1 MPFTSTKK
9 RKQQEEEKMMIEFI
23 ARRTPTCWVF
33 DHEHQ
38 NTIDEPLCNGTE
50 KAIDHYFEIY
60 AHRFPKTGDQIKIT
74 AATEDF
80 EETDTVL
87 DLQKTDS
94 TGSVYLD
101 MVLFEEVWLCP
112 WLKSYFGEAP
122 INLYVRL
129 EPVNIALE
137 NFRKNYA
144 HPYKKFKNHEDPLSE
159 FTDEELVE
167 FVNDSYERGGRL

>member
-1 MPFTSTKK
+1 MK
-9 RKQQEEEKMMIEFI
+9 IEFI

-38 NTIDEPLCNGTE
+38 NTIDEPLCNGTD
-50 KAIDHYFEIY
+50 KVIDEYYELFSKKK
-60 AHRFPKTGDQIKIT
+60 PKVADQIKIT
-74 AATEDF
+74 ASTEDF
-80 EETDTVL
+80 ENSDTVL
-87 DLQKTDS
+87 DFQRSADG
-94 TGSVYLD
+94 GSVYLD
-101 MVLFEEVWLCP
+101 MVLFEDVWLCP
-112 WLKSYFGEAP
+112 WLQSYFGEVP

-144 HPYKKFKNHEDPLSE
+144 HPYKKFENHEDPLSE
-159 FTDEELVE
+159 FTDEELIE